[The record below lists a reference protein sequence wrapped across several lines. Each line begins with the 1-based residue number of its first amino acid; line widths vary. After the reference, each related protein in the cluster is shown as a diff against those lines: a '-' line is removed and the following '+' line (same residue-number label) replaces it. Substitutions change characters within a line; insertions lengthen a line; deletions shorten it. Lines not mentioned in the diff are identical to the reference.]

1 MARQVPSRYAHTFNT
16 MEDRR
21 DAEVPV
27 QDIAISDYAQLMST
41 RQVVMMATDWIPT
54 EPIPPAPQP
63 DLEEYKRMEERMYD
77 MTPHWA
83 TATPRKQK
91 FVEAKPDTPLR

>member
-1 MARQVPSRYAHTFNT
+1 
-16 MEDRR
+16 MESRR

-41 RQVVMMATDWIPT
+41 GQVVMMATDWIPT
-54 EPIPPAPQP
+54 ESMPPVPQP
-63 DLEEYKRMEERMYD
+63 DLEEYRRMEERMYG

-83 TATPRKQK
+83 TTTTTPRKQMPMDT
-91 FVEAKPDTPLR
+91 KPDIPLR